1 MDTGSSQHYDGPLW
15 RVSTLDQHVENQLT
29 EVARMWSAGA
39 GPRSNTWT
47 EACRVPRTVVQRLM
61 NSSRP
66 LVGGDSMSSSAGGWT
81 AWEESPAPDSAAG
94 RTPGAGI
101 AFVTLGE
108 GIDTATPAG
117 RLQLHILSAI
127 AEFERSRIQERVV
140 AGLARARAQGKRL
153 GRPRLH
159 PRAPGAEL
167 NVRDAARVWG
177 VSKST
182 AARWLAAGKSMDE
195 RRSAA
200 NAVRSRFSPRLPRRT
215 SGQCRSSYT
224 SLSEVIGPRIHL
236 AVGSIHRT
244 VPA

>member
-1 MDTGSSQHYDGPLW
+1 MRCAIYA

-29 EVARMWSAGA
+29 EL
-39 GPRSNTWT
+39 RSYV
-47 EACRVPRTVVQRLM
+47 ERR
-61 NSSRP
+61 
-66 LVGGDSMSSSAGGWT
+66 GWT
-81 AWEESPAPDSAAG
+81 AVEYVDRGVSGAKDRRPALDELLKAARRRRFDVLVCWRLDRLG
-94 RTPGAGI
+94 RNLRHLILLLDELQALGI

-200 NAVRSRFSPRLPRRT
+200 NAMRSRFSPRLPRRT
-215 SGQCRSSYT
+215 SGQCRHSYT
-224 SLSEVIGPRIHL
+224 SLSESYRSTDSSCCRFHSSNRS
-236 AVGSIHRT
+236 A
-244 VPA
+244 

>member
-1 MDTGSSQHYDGPLW
+1 MRCAIYA

-29 EVARMWSAGA
+29 EL
-39 GPRSNTWT
+39 RSYV
-47 EACRVPRTVVQRLM
+47 ERR
-61 NSSRP
+61 
-66 LVGGDSMSSSAGGWT
+66 GWT
-81 AWEESPAPDSAAG
+81 AVEYVDRGVSGAKDRRPALDELLKAARRRRFDVLVCWRLDRLG
-94 RTPGAGI
+94 RNLRHLILLLDELQALGI

-108 GIDTATPAG
+108 GIDTSTPAG

-195 RRSAA
+195 R
-200 NAVRSRFSPRLPRRT
+200 
-215 SGQCRSSYT
+215 
-224 SLSEVIGPRIHL
+224 GPRTTEQSCRRF
-236 AVGSIHRT
+236 VKGPEPWPY
-244 VPA
+244 PADPGPDHFLRCFPAASVTLLPSSPE